1 MAKEDT
7 AERDIMAYDEA
18 YYLDIEPTKGS
29 DAVAQNELMNVG
41 FISLEESTNPTEVS
55 VQYIGD
61 KSKTNKVTG
70 YDNQFAF
77 ETNLIK
83 NNKVVE
89 YINNIFEKR
98 LTGANAEQNLTIV
111 KLWKPVADGSGT
123 EYEARQIKTSTVI
136 ETKTI
141 TPGENINLS
150 GTFKGVGDFVYG
162 KFDTSTKTFTADGA
176 KMSAMQQASMLNNLQ
191 NKLVKT

>member
-1 MAKEDT
+1 MADT
-7 AERDIMAYDEA
+7 AEKDIMAYDEA
-18 YYLDIEPTKGS
+18 YYLD
-29 DAVAQNELMNVG
+29 VADKSTGGGTPKNELMNVG
-41 FISLEESTNPTEVS
+41 VTSMEESTNPTEVS
-55 VQYIGD
+55 TQYIGD

-98 LTGANAEQNLTIV
+98 LTGADAEQNLTIV
-111 KLWKPVADGSGT
+111 KLWKPVEESET
-123 EYEARQIKTSTVI
+123 EFEARQIKTSTVLD
-136 ETKTI
+136 TKTV
-141 TPGENINLS
+141 TPGENITLS

-162 KFDTSTKTFTADGA
+162 KFNTSTKTFTADGA
-176 KMSAMQQASMLNNLQ
+176 AMSVMQKTMSLNTMA
-191 NKLVKT
+191 NK

>member
-1 MAKEDT
+1 MADT
-7 AERDIMAYDEA
+7 TEQDVMAYDEA
-18 YYLDIEPTKGS
+18 YYLDIAEKSAGTPT
-29 DAVAQNELMNVG
+29 NELMNVG
-41 FISLEESTNPTEVS
+41 FTSMEESTNPTEVS

-98 LTGANAEQNLTIV
+98 LTGTDAEQNLTIV
-111 KLWKPVADGSGT
+111 KLWKPIEEGSGT
-123 EYEARQIKTSTVI
+123 KYEARQIKTSTVI
-136 ETKTI
+136 ETKSV

-150 GTFKGVGDFVYG
+150 GSFKGIGDFVYG
-162 KFDTSTKTFTADGA
+162 TFDTKTKTFTADEA
-176 KMSAMQQASMLNNLQ
+176 TMSLAQQTSL
-191 NKLVKT
+191 KSE

>member
-1 MAKEDT
+1 MADT
-7 AERDIMAYDEA
+7 LEKDVMAYDEA
-18 YYLDIEPTKGS
+18 YYLDVQPEKG
-29 DAVAQNELMNVG
+29 AEATAQNELMNVG
-41 FISLEESTNPTEVS
+41 FTSMEESTNPTEVS

-98 LTGANAEQNLTIV
+98 LTGADAEQNLTIV
-111 KLWKPVADGSGT
+111 KLWKPVADGEAT
-123 EYEARQIKTSTVI
+123 EYEARQIKTSTVLD
-136 ETKTI
+136 TKTI

-162 KFDTSTKTFTADGA
+162 KFNTATKTFTPDGA
-176 KMSAMQQASMLNNLQ
+176 EEASIATTSETNNDDTLE
-191 NKLVKT
+191 

>member
-1 MAKEDT
+1 MADT
-7 AERDIMAYDEA
+7 AERDVMAYDEA
-18 YYLDIEPTKGS
+18 YYLDVQTKKG
-29 DAVAQNELMNVG
+29 AEALAQNELMNVG
-41 FISLEESTNPTEVS
+41 FTSMEESTNPTEVS

-89 YINNIFEKR
+89 YVNNIFEKR
-98 LTGANAEQNLTIV
+98 LTGSDAEQNLTIV
-111 KLWKPVADGSGT
+111 KLWKPVEDGSGT
-123 EYEARQIKTSTVI
+123 EYEARQIKTATVLD
-136 ETKTI
+136 TKKVI
-141 TPGENINLS
+141 PGENINLS

-162 KFDTSTKTFTADGA
+162 KFNTSTKTFTPNESV
-176 KMSAMQQASMLNNLQ
+176 MSAMQKATAMNNLSS
-191 NKLVKT
+191 K

>member
-1 MAKEDT
+1 MADT
-7 AERDIMAYDEA
+7 AERDVMAYDEA
-18 YYLDIEPTKGS
+18 YYLDVQTDKGAEAS
-29 DAVAQNELMNVG
+29 PQNELMNVG
-41 FISLEESTNPTEVS
+41 FTSMEESTNPTEVS

-89 YINNIFEKR
+89 YVNNIFEKR
-98 LTGANAEQNLTIV
+98 LTGADAEQNLTIV
-111 KLWKPVADGSGT
+111 KLWKPAEDSGT
-123 EYEARQIKTSTVI
+123 KYEARQIKTATVLD
-136 ETKTI
+136 TKTV

-162 KFDTSTKTFTADGA
+162 KFDTSTKTFTPDEAV
-176 KMSAMQQASMLNNLQ
+176 MSAMQKATAMNNLSS
-191 NKLVKT
+191 K

>member
-1 MAKEDT
+1 MADT
-7 AERDIMAYDEA
+7 AERDVMAYDEA
-18 YYLDIEPTKGS
+18 YYLDIANKSSGGS
-29 DAVAQNELMNVG
+29 TAQNELMNVG
-41 FISLEESTNPTEVS
+41 FTSMEESTNPTEVS

-98 LTGANAEQNLTIV
+98 LTGADAEQNLIIV
-111 KLWKPVADGSGT
+111 KLWKPVAEGGGT
-123 EYEARQIKTSTVI
+123 KYEARQIKTATVLD
-136 ETKTI
+136 TKSV

-176 KMSAMQQASMLNNLQ
+176 AMSAMQTATMLNSLADT
-191 NKLVKT
+191 KIK